1 MPPNAEKENRARS
14 LADAEQRTRILA
26 DVRATYSS
34 DHGQR
39 VLHYLRLRTGYDRPA
54 FLPAAAGSH
63 LDPLAAAFRDG
74 RKSVYQEI
82 LDDLATAEDQPVKPP
97 TAIRPAGT

>member
-1 MPPNAEKENRARS
+1 MTTNAEKENRARS
-14 LADAEQRTRILA
+14 IADAEQRTRILA
-26 DVRATYSS
+26 DVRATYAS

-39 VLHYLRLRTGYDRPA
+39 VLHLLRLRTGYDRPA
-54 FLPAAAGSH
+54 FLPTAGSP

-82 LDDLATAEDQPVKPP
+82 LDDLATAEDEPVKLPVAISP
-97 TAIRPAGT
+97 T